1 MASSSSWCE
10 TSLVVVFALRKQSQP
25 CARASGIL
33 NEFRLTGQHCSLDS
47 KPGKHMDDRGGTIR
61 AALHCIHEATASRAL
76 PPNSEVVV
84 WRPLDDRD
92 VDCSLGRI
100 GFSSQARRSDDRMS
114 TGPQAGG
121 LHVLKVLIVEDDL
134 MLADFAEEILVE
146 HGYEITGIART
157 VADAVALARDA
168 RPDLVILDLRLAD
181 GGLGTEVAAQLPPLG
196 RPGILYITGNMSQ
209 VALTCGDAC
218 LAKPYRAVDLL
229 RGLFFFTDTAAT
241 GKAQSPFPPGFQLL
255 HQEAAKSDAVLT

>member
-1 MASSSSWCE
+1 
-10 TSLVVVFALRKQSQP
+10 
-25 CARASGIL
+25 
-33 NEFRLTGQHCSLDS
+33 
-47 KPGKHMDDRGGTIR
+47 
-61 AALHCIHEATASRAL
+61 
-76 PPNSEVVV
+76 
-84 WRPLDDRD
+84 
-92 VDCSLGRI
+92 
-100 GFSSQARRSDDRMS
+100 MS

-218 LAKPYRAVDLL
+218 LAKPDRAVDLL
-229 RGLFFFTDTAAT
+229 RGLEIVAEIVAT
-241 GKAQSPFPPGFQLL
+241 GKAQPPFPPGFQLL
-255 HQEAAKSDAVLT
+255 HPGAVKSHAVLT